1 MCGIFG
7 YVGARTEAPQLV
19 LAGLKKLEYR
29 GYDSWG
35 IASREHDVAA
45 DRLLVEKHVGKIGQA
60 TTSLPAAQA
69 ALGHTRWATHGGVT
83 EANAHPHLDCHG
95 RLAVIHNGIVEN
107 HAVLRRALQASGH
120 TFKSQT
126 DTEVVAH
133 LLEEELQ
140 RVEANEATSQ
150 SDSAEVMG
158 RAAEA
163 LATDGD
169 CERLVQA
176 LMAVFRR
183 LDGLSAIS
191 VLDPRSQCIAA
202 AKNGSPLVLGWGT
215 DGNFLASDSSALL
228 EHTRR
233 LTFLEDGQAAL
244 VTADGVA
251 VYDAASGQRQ
261 ADVRIWD
268 ITWQEE
274 ADGLEASGF
283 PHYMAKEIAEQPAVL
298 RRLAAES
305 GAEAQRLA
313 DAIQQA
319 STVHFVGCGSA
330 SHAARCGEYLFSR
343 LASRQANCVVGSEFG
358 YLADFLDQRSL
369 VVGFSQ
375 SGETIDLLES
385 MKSAQRRG
393 ARLAALVNVEG
404 SSLYRLVDQPILL
417 SAGPER
423 CVLAT
428 KSFTAKLG
436 IMLMAAYAARGR
448 LDEGRALLEQAADEI
463 QSYLTDG
470 RVDQIKR
477 LADRIAQSNHLYI
490 IGRGSSYPMALEAAL
505 KVKEVSY
512 IHAEGFAGGE
522 LKHGVIALIE
532 PGTPCIVLAPND
544 ETFSSI
550 VSGAEEIKARG
561 GYIIGIS
568 PFASDV
574 WDEHIAVADVGE
586 AASIV
591 NAVPPQVL
599 AYELALRRGL
609 DPDKPR
615 NLAKSV
621 TVK

>member
-7 YVGARTEAPQLV
+7 YVGSRDEAPRLV

-35 IASREHDVAA
+35 IAARQNGQPLA
-45 DRLLVEKHVGKIGQA
+45 RLLVEKHTGKIGQA
-60 TTSLPAAQA
+60 TTTLPGSHA

-83 EANAHPHLDCHG
+83 EANAHPHLDCQG
-95 RLAVIHNGIVEN
+95 RLAVIHNGIIEN
-107 HAVLRRALQASGH
+107 HTELRRELVARGH
-120 TFKSQT
+120 TFSSQT
-126 DTEVVAH
+126 DTEVVCH
-133 LLEEELQ
+133 LLEEELLGDD
-140 RVEANEATSQ
+140 A
-150 SDSAEVMG
+150 SAPSG
-158 RAAEA
+158 SP
-163 LATDGD
+163 

-183 LDGLSAIS
+183 LVGLSAIS
-191 VLDPRSQCIAA
+191 VLDPQEQCIAA
-202 AKNGSPLVLGWGT
+202 AKNGSPLVLGWGE

-244 VTADGVA
+244 VGADFVA
-251 VYDAASGQRQ
+251 IYDVASGHRLRD
-261 ADVRIWD
+261 ARIWD
-268 ITWQEE
+268 VNWLEE
-274 ADGLEASGF
+274 SDGLEGF
-283 PHYMAKEIAEQPAVL
+283 PHYMIKEIHEQPLVL
-298 RRLAAES
+298 RRLASERA
-305 GAEAQRLA
+305 ADAQRLA
-313 DAIQQA
+313 EAIQSA
-319 STVHFVGCGSA
+319 STVHFVGCGTA
-330 SHAARCGEYLFSR
+330 AHAARCGEYLFSR
-343 LASRQANCVVGSEFG
+343 IATRQANCVVGSEFG
-358 YLADFLDQRSL
+358 YLADFLDSRSL

-375 SGETIDLLES
+375 SGETIDLLDS
-385 MKSAQRRG
+385 MKAAGRRG
-393 ARLAALVNVEG
+393 AHLAALVNVEG

-417 SAGPER
+417 GAGPER

-436 IMLMAAYAARGR
+436 VLLMAAYAARDR
-448 LDEGRALLEQAADEI
+448 LDEGQRLVELAADEI
-463 QSYLTDG
+463 QTFLRDG
-470 RVDQIKR
+470 RADQLR
-477 LADRIAQSNHLYI
+477 ALAERFADAEHLYV
-490 IGRGSSYPMALEAAL
+490 IGRGPSYPMALEAAL
-505 KVKEVSY
+505 KIKEVSY

-522 LKHGVIALIE
+522 LKHGVIALIDQ
-532 PGTPCIVLAPND
+532 GTPCLVLAPND
-544 ETFSSI
+544 ETFSAI
-550 VSGAEEIKARG
+550 ASGAEEIKARG

-568 PFASDV
+568 PRASDV
-574 WDEHIAVADVGE
+574 WDEHICVADVGE

>member
-7 YVGARTEAPQLV
+7 YVGTRNDAAQVV

-35 IASREHDVAA
+35 IAARQNGSALA
-45 DRLLVEKHVGKIGQA
+45 RLLVEKHTGKIGQA
-60 TTSLPAAQA
+60 TTSLPGSAS

-83 EANAHPHLDCHG
+83 EANAHPHLDCQG
-95 RLAVIHNGIVEN
+95 RLAVIHNGIIEN
-107 HAVLRRALQASGH
+107 HTELRRELVAAGH
-120 TFKSQT
+120 TFNSQT
-126 DTEVVAH
+126 DTEVVCH
-133 LLEEELQ
+133 LLEDDLRQ
-140 RVEANEATSQ
+140 DDTAEAIERSHGATVRSHEAT
-150 SDSAEVMG
+150 
-158 RAAEA
+158 RPTEA
-163 LATDGD
+163 G
-169 CERLVQA
+169 CERLIQA
-176 LMAVFRR
+176 LMRVFRR

-191 VLDPRSQCIAA
+191 VLDPQEQCIAA

-215 DGNFLASDSSALL
+215 DGNYLASDSSALL
-228 EHTRR
+228 EHTRK

-244 VTADGVA
+244 IGTDFVQ
-251 VYDAASGQRQ
+251 VYDAASGQPR
-261 ADVRIWD
+261 AEVRIWD

-274 ADGLEASGF
+274 VDSLDGY
-283 PHYMAKEIAEQPAVL
+283 PHYMTKEINEQPLVL
-298 RRLAAES
+298 RRLAAERA
-305 GAEAQRLA
+305 GDAQQLA

-330 SHAARCGEYLFSR
+330 ANAARCGEYLFSR
-343 LASRQANCVVGSEFG
+343 IASRQANCVVGSEFG
-358 YLADFLDQRSL
+358 YLADFLDARSL
-369 VVGFSQ
+369 VVGLSQ

-385 MKSAQRRG
+385 MKSARRRG
-393 ARLAALVNVEG
+393 AALAALVNVEG
-404 SSLYRLVDQPILL
+404 SSLYRLVDHSILL

-436 IMLMAAYAARGR
+436 VLLMAAYAAEGR
-448 LDEGRALLEQAADEI
+448 LEEGRALLERAADEI
-463 QSYLTDG
+463 QSFLTDG
-470 RVDQIKR
+470 RVEQIQA
-477 LADRIAQSNHLYI
+477 LAARIAASEHLYV
-490 IGRGSSYPMALEAAL
+490 IGRGPSYPMALEAAL
-505 KVKEVSY
+505 KIKEVSY

-522 LKHGVIALIE
+522 LKHGVIALVE
-532 PGTPCIVLAPND
+532 AGTPCVVLAPND

-550 VSGAEEIKARG
+550 LSGAEEIKARG

-568 PFASDV
+568 PTPSDV
-574 WDEHIAVADVGE
+574 WDEHIQVADVGE

-591 NAVPPQVL
+591 NAVPPQIL
-599 AYELALRRGL
+599 AYELALQRGL

>member
-7 YVGARTEAPQLV
+7 YVGTRNDAAQVV

-35 IASREHDVAA
+35 IAARQNGSALA
-45 DRLLVEKHVGKIGQA
+45 RLLVEKHTGKIGQA
-60 TTSLPAAQA
+60 TTCLPGSAS

-83 EANAHPHLDCHG
+83 EANAHPHLDCQG
-95 RLAVIHNGIVEN
+95 RLAVIHNGIIEN
-107 HAVLRRALQASGH
+107 HTELRRELVAAGH

-126 DTEVVAH
+126 DTEVVCH
-133 LLEEELQ
+133 LLEDDLRQ
-140 RVEANEATSQ
+140 DDTAEAIERSHGATVRSHEAT
-150 SDSAEVMG
+150 
-158 RAAEA
+158 RPTEA
-163 LATDGD
+163 G
-169 CERLVQA
+169 CERLIQA
-176 LMAVFRR
+176 LMRVFRR

-191 VLDPRSQCIAA
+191 VLDPQEQCIAA

-215 DGNFLASDSSALL
+215 DGNYLASDSSALL
-228 EHTRR
+228 EHTRK

-244 VTADGVA
+244 IGTDFVQ
-251 VYDAASGQRQ
+251 VYDAASGQPR
-261 ADVRIWD
+261 AEVRIWD

-274 ADGLEASGF
+274 VDSLEGY
-283 PHYMAKEIAEQPAVL
+283 PHYMTKEINEQPLVL
-298 RRLAAES
+298 RRLAAERA
-305 GAEAQRLA
+305 GDAQQLA

-330 SHAARCGEYLFSR
+330 ANAARCGEYLFSR
-343 LASRQANCVVGSEFG
+343 IASRQANCVVGSEFG
-358 YLADFLDQRSL
+358 YLADFLDARSL
-369 VVGFSQ
+369 VVGLSQ

-385 MKSAQRRG
+385 MKSARRRG
-393 ARLAALVNVEG
+393 AALAALVNVEG
-404 SSLYRLVDQPILL
+404 SSLYRLVDHSILL

-436 IMLMAAYAARGR
+436 VLLMAAYAAQGR
-448 LDEGRALLEQAADEI
+448 LEEGQALLERAADEI
-463 QSYLTDG
+463 QLFLTDG
-470 RVDQIKR
+470 RVEQIQA
-477 LADRIAQSNHLYI
+477 LAARIAASEHLYV
-490 IGRGSSYPMALEAAL
+490 IGRGPSYPMALEAAL
-505 KVKEVSY
+505 KIKEVSY

-522 LKHGVIALIE
+522 LKHGVIALVE
-532 PGTPCIVLAPND
+532 PGTPCVVLAPND

-550 VSGAEEIKARG
+550 LSGAEEIKARG

-568 PFASDV
+568 PTPSDV
-574 WDEHIAVADVGE
+574 WDEHIQVADVGE

-591 NAVPPQVL
+591 NAVPPQIL
-599 AYELALRRGL
+599 AYELALQRGL